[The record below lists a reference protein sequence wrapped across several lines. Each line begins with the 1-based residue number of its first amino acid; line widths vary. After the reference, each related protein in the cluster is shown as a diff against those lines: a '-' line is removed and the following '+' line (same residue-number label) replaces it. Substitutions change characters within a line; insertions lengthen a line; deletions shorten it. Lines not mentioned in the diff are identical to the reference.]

1 MTVGKRPLP
10 EKQPAFLSENPSRTK
25 RFWRWSLPVGLVLGG
40 LYLVYHF
47 QHELGLDV
55 YLHGPYQAESAVVVM
70 PDPKV
75 FLLGQ
80 GSDMTPPQAEQA
92 VVTLAQTL
100 RTEEQREKLQQAYE
114 SWVADELPAAASSEK
129 QALPTVL
136 APQDYTLHFVPD
148 PNTYTLTIR
157 VQGRDPEAVKN
168 LANVAAQR
176 AMALYDLP
184 EESPNAEGQSR
195 SLPKSTSQKVHGF
208 IDAKLESLE
217 ESLQTVTQAIA
228 ELETARANQT
238 LQAAFAGVDSLLH
251 ASMADLE
258 ATSISRQAILN
269 QLGFTDAQEAQLSQ
283 TLSNDPILKALHRK
297 LFQTEL
303 QYQTLSEEKGDA
315 HTEVRALKD
324 AVKILQENWH
334 DRVVSLLPPELSNPS
349 TQGKN
354 KNSGSRGESADVQ
367 AAVQGA
373 SVDQNLSL
381 MDRVRDA
388 EKLDRHPAVRMV
400 GTGEESRLY
409 HFTQLTREMED
420 QQHRIRALQ
429 KHLQSFKSNRYQRW
443 ISQDNKEAMLAELRR
458 DQRKLERE
466 IQFIQAL
473 GENLDHPE
481 SAVSEMGIPL
491 TKIKHYARLTQRS
504 GPHPLWLTVVFLFCA
519 LLRWSLPAQSAEPLQ
534 RNTPEEVPASPV
546 VSSPSGTHTAVLAS
560 IRAQEPSKPSV
571 SVPQPLFHP
580 VATPY
585 LDTNTLLKALR
596 HPGTRNQ
603 FAQILQSLGTSTSP
617 KVIGVCHHPLLAAA
631 LASVMSN
638 VKHRVVLLDADV
650 ASPVIHEVFGIENR
664 WGLLDLVQHPAL
676 LRNTLAKH
684 PPETPLWVLPGGEY
698 DAYLGEDISLDLEG
712 LAEGLKLLA
721 ERSACVVINLPNMTD
736 TDRFERMLT
745 LSGCKTLMVCSHAK
759 DSKAW
764 LMKLAGEVQASP
776 LGLQQVHAIQWDFR
790 PI

>member
-10 EKQPAFLSENPSRTK
+10 EKQPAFLSENPSPTK

-80 GSDMTPPQAEQA
+80 GGEMAPPQAEQA

-114 SWVADELPAAASSEK
+114 SWVADEPLPAAPSS
-129 QALPTVL
+129 QQTLPPPVL
-136 APQDYTLHFVPD
+136 SPQDYTLHFVPD

-184 EESPNAEGQSR
+184 EEAPKGRDQSR
-195 SLPKSTSQKVHGF
+195 SLPEATARKVQSF
-208 IDAKLESLE
+208 IDTKLEALE
-217 ESLQTVTQAIA
+217 ESLQTVTQAIE

-238 LQAAFAGVDSLLH
+238 LQAAFAGVDSLLN
-251 ASMADLE
+251 ASIADLE
-258 ATSISRQAILN
+258 ATNISRQAILN
-269 QLGFTDAQEAQLSQ
+269 QLGFTDAQEAKLSQ
-283 TLSNDPILKALHRK
+283 TLSNDPVLKALHRK
-297 LFQTEL
+297 LFQAEL

-324 AVKILQENWH
+324 TVKILQENWH
-334 DRVVSLLPPELSNPS
+334 ERVVSLLPPEL
-349 TQGKN
+349 TQPPVAGTNGEPVDVHAGSHGEAADKN
-354 KNSGSRGESADVQ
+354 F
-367 AAVQGA
+367 
-373 SVDQNLSL
+373 SL
-381 MDRVRDA
+381 MDRVRGV

-400 GTGEESRLY
+400 GAGEESRLY

-429 KHLQSFKSNRYQRW
+429 KHLHSFKNKRYQRW

-458 DQRKLERE
+458 DQRKLEWE

-473 GENLDHPE
+473 GENLEHPE
-481 SAVSEMGIPL
+481 SSVSEMGMPL
-491 TKIKHYARLTQRS
+491 TKIKHYARLTQRN
-504 GPHPLWLTVVFLFCA
+504 GTHPLWLTVVFLFFA
-519 LLRWSLPAQSAEPLQ
+519 LLRWTVPTQSKEPLTC
-534 RNTPEEVPASPV
+534 NMPEETKASPV
-546 VSSPSGTHTAVLAS
+546 VSPPRDTQTVVLS
-560 IRAQEPSKPSV
+560 TIRTQEPSKPST
-571 SVPQPLFHP
+571 PLLQPVFHS

-585 LDTNTLLKALR
+585 LDTDTLLKALR

-603 FAQILQSLGTSTSP
+603 FSQILQSLGTPTAG

-631 LASVMSN
+631 LASVMAS

-650 ASPVIHEVFGIENR
+650 ASPVLHEVFGIENR

-684 PPETPLWVLPGGEY
+684 PSETPLWVLPSGEPGDY
-698 DAYLGEDISLDLEG
+698 PGEEIRLDLEG
-712 LAEGLKLLA
+712 LAEGLKLLT
-721 ERSACVVINLPNMTD
+721 ERSACVVINFPNMAD
-736 TDRFERMLT
+736 TARFERMLT

-759 DSKAW
+759 DSRAW
-764 LMKLAGEVQASP
+764 LMKLAGEIQASP
-776 LGLQQVHAIQWDFR
+776 LGLQQVHALQWDFQ